1 LNLLIDARRPLL
13 EGILDYDATT
23 EISDT
28 SMKQAVS
35 EYREAIAGPHG
46 WVVGRFV
53 CPSSR
58 LEELVGLL
66 TASMVPGERP
76 WQVGVAID
84 EELGAA
90 AMHAGVF
97 HTYMDPAGAV
107 TSLEPI
113 ANHGLGTSATS
124 LATAASGISANTIAY
139 TELGA
144 EADDRD
150 IAALA
155 ELAELRIQLVGALLD
170 LGQRPHDPM
179 RLATVILASAQ
190 GGVSVKVRSPLPL
203 DAMLLQ
209 LLTAAS
215 VAHRDATIDRPMDVL
230 ATDSSRDVTATAVGL
245 RWQDDLF
252 GVPAIKKARSTLH
265 SWRSHD
271 LDTDL
276 RQLVGLGL
284 L

>member
-1 LNLLIDARRPLL
+1 MNLLIDARRPLL
-13 EGILDYDATT
+13 KGILDYDATT
-23 EISDT
+23 KIRDT
-28 SMKQAVS
+28 SMKPAVS
-35 EYREAIAGPHG
+35 VYREAMAGPHG
-46 WVVGRFV
+46 WAVGRFV

-76 WQVGVAID
+76 WQVGVAMD
-84 EELGAA
+84 EELGTA
-90 AMHAGVF
+90 AMHASVF

-113 ANHGLGTSATS
+113 ANHGLGTSAT
-124 LATAASGISANTIAY
+124 LLTTAASGISANTIAY

-144 EADDRD
+144 EADDLN

-155 ELAELRIQLVGALLD
+155 ELARFRLQPVGALLD

-179 RLATVILASAQ
+179 RLATALLASAR
-190 GGVSVKVRSPLPL
+190 GRVPVKVRSPLSL
-203 DAMLLQ
+203 GAMLLQ
-209 LLTAAS
+209 SLTAAAL
-215 VAHRDATIDRPMDVL
+215 AHRDATIDRPMDVL
-230 ATDSSRDVTATAVGL
+230 ATDSSKNVTASAVGL

-252 GVPAIKKARSTLH
+252 GVPDIKKARSTLQ
-265 SWRSHD
+265 SWSSHD
-271 LDTDL
+271 LGADL
-276 RQLVGLGL
+276 RQLAGLGL